1 MRRNGSRY
9 NFLINKVF
17 KKYFNPWLNSLRQ
30 SLFFKRLILHI
41 DLKKSP
47 NKNLKILKKV
57 MLNAN
62 KIRNSSQSKFLDLY
76 VFVPIKLIFK
86 QFRLLGLLSYKKN
99 KFCVN
104 NSITFKNYE
113 DIIKFYSTIIIR
125 LLLYF
130 QLADNWKSLKTLCIK
145 LRKSCFLTLNLKYK
159 SSKNHLLIFQ
169 RYYSFIKF
177 KFTYKWSKLILIN
190 TILKYKRKFLLNHLF
205 LNFNI
210 EYIVWKCAALN
221 NMCTK

>member
-1 MRRNGSRY
+1 MQSVIKHKHRSLIQQKEKNKKLIKVYFSRLQNQVKVIDSNMRRNGSRY

-17 KKYFNPWLNSLRQ
+17 KKYFNPGLNSFRQ
-30 SLFFKRLILHI
+30 SLFFKRLILHL

-130 QLADNWKSLKTLCIK
+130 QLADN
-145 LRKSCFLTLNLKYK
+145 
-159 SSKNHLLIFQ
+159 
-169 RYYSFIKF
+169 
-177 KFTYKWSKLILIN
+177 
-190 TILKYKRKFLLNHLF
+190 
-205 LNFNI
+205 
-210 EYIVWKCAALN
+210 
-221 NMCTK
+221 